1 MSAQL
6 SFSRLCHCH
15 CSVRRAVATSMFDVD
30 VKLIYFCLYC
40 CAAQIGPPSIC
51 WWVLSADECRWKY
64 IDNARPE
71 VWYSC
76 QRRQI
81 VFQSMVIYTS
91 SLLFRYC
98 CFGLFYL
105 NRTKWCLSQ
114 FEVAVCGN
122 KGKVN
127 RILKDQQR
135 SWKSVY
141 QRKNPNLAEKEVE
154 GIILSVL

>member
-1 MSAQL
+1 MAAL
-6 SFSRLCHCH
+6 HRLGLRLFVGECFPPMN
-15 CSVRRAVATSMFDVD
+15 AGGNI
-30 VKLIYFCLYC
+30 LIMQTRYMIY
-40 CAAQIGPPSIC
+40 
-51 WWVLSADECRWKY
+51 
-64 IDNARPE
+64 
-71 VWYSC
+71 C

-91 SLLFRYC
+91 SFLFRYC

-154 GIILSVL
+154 GILLSVF

>member
-1 MSAQL
+1 MAALHRLGLRLFVGECFPPMNAGGNILIMQDQRYDILAKEDKLYFNLWLYILLAFYSAIVVL
-6 SFSRLCHCH
+6 DSF
-15 CSVRRAVATSMFDVD
+15 
-30 VKLIYFCLYC
+30 I
-40 CAAQIGPPSIC
+40 
-51 WWVLSADECRWKY
+51 
-64 IDNARPE
+64 
-71 VWYSC
+71 
-76 QRRQI
+76 
-81 VFQSMVIYTS
+81 
-91 SLLFRYC
+91 
-98 CFGLFYL
+98 

-154 GIILSVL
+154 GILLSVF